1 MFLPP
6 KLANAMKNMISRE
19 TRDTIHR
26 LFLNDGRRHW
36 KGYAISFVF
45 MGIMAGSTS
54 GLAYLMGDVIN
65 RIFVEQSTAAI
76 WILSAAVLALSVIK
90 GFSSYGQAV
99 TLARV
104 GNRIVADNQKRVLDR
119 LLTQDV
125 RYFSANHTA
134 EIMIRFNAGAQGAR
148 NVLNLIIT
156 SLGRDLL
163 SVVGL
168 TAVMIVQ
175 DPFMALIGLIVMPIA
190 VGGVRSLI
198 RKVQKIF
205 AREFHSAVQIMTES
219 IEAFQG
225 IRTIKSF
232 TMEEELRG
240 RIYGRIDSLEK
251 ASNRM
256 IRAQSQSG
264 PLMEAL
270 GGVAI
275 GLVVMYAG
283 WGVLHAGRT
292 PGEFFSVITALLL
305 SYEPAKRL
313 ARLNIDM
320 TSHLLGARMLFEIL
334 DMKPVEQDPPGV
346 PQLQLKGGQIEFDDV
361 FFGYRQDEPVLR
373 GLTFVAE
380 AGKTTA
386 LVGPSGGGKSTVM
399 NLIERFYEVES
410 GTIAI
415 DGQKTNQ
422 VSLRSLREAI
432 GFVSQD
438 VFLFSGTIRENIAFG
453 RPGASEEDIVAAA
466 KAAHAHDFI
475 MSFAGGYNSR
485 VGEHGAQLSG
495 GQRQRIAI
503 ARAFLKDAPI
513 LLLDEATAALDSESE
528 AEVQRALRSLQMDRT
543 TLVIAH
549 RLQTVVNADRI
560 FVIDGGRVVESG
572 RHDELVA
579 RRGRY
584 YTFHQLQFAGQQ
596 ERLSA

>member
-1 MFLPP
+1 MLPA
-6 KLANAMKNMISRE
+6 KMANALRNLISAE
-19 TRDTIHR
+19 TRDTVKR
-26 LFLNDGRRHW
+26 LFMTDGRRHW
-36 KGYAISFVF
+36 KGYTLSFIF
-45 MGIMAGSTS
+45 MGIMAATTS

-65 RIFVEQSTAAI
+65 RIFVQQNSSAI
-76 WILSAAVLALSVIK
+76 WILSAAVLVLSLVK
-90 GFSSYGQAV
+90 GFSAYGQAV
-99 TLARV
+99 TLAKV
-104 GNRIVADNQKRVLDR
+104 GNRIVADNQKKVLDR
-119 LLTQDV
+119 LLAQDV
-125 RYFSANHTA
+125 AFFARSHTA
-134 EIMIRFNAGAQGAR
+134 EIMLRFNTGAQAAR

-163 SVVGL
+163 SVIGL
-168 TAVMIVQ
+168 TIVMIIQ
-175 DPFMALIGLIVMPIA
+175 DPFMACIGLVVMPVA

-205 AREFHSAVQIMTES
+205 SREFHSAIQIMTES

-232 TMEEELRG
+232 TMEDDQRT
-240 RIYGRIDSLEK
+240 RIYERIDRLEK

-283 WGVLHAGRT
+283 WGVLHGGRT

-313 ARLNIDM
+313 ARLNIDL
-320 TSHLLGARMLFEIL
+320 TTHLLGARMLFDLL
-334 DMKPVEQDPPGV
+334 DRPPIEVDEPDTPALKVE
-346 PQLQLKGGQIEFDDV
+346 GGKIEFDDV
-361 FFGYRQDEPVLR
+361 FFGYRAEEPVLR

-380 AGKTTA
+380 PGRTTA

-399 NLIERFYEVES
+399 NLIERFYEIDS

-415 DGQKTNQ
+415 DGQKITQ
-422 VSLRSLREAI
+422 VTRRSLRQAI

-438 VFLFSGTIRENIAFG
+438 VFLFSGSVRDNIAAG
-453 RPGASEEDIVAAA
+453 RPSATEDEIVAAA

-475 MSFAGGYNSR
+475 TGFKDGYDSR
-485 VGEHGAQLSG
+485 VGEHGAELSG

-528 AEVQRALRSLQMDRT
+528 AEVQKALYELQRNRT

-549 RLQTVVNADRI
+549 RLQTVINADRI
-560 FVIDGGRVVESG
+560 CVVEKGRVVESG
-572 RHDELVA
+572 RHEELIA
-579 RRGRY
+579 KRGRY
-584 YTFHQLQFAGQQ
+584 FTFHQLQFAGQQ

>member
-1 MFLPP
+1 MLPP
-6 KLANAMKNMISRE
+6 KLANSIKNMISPE
-19 TRDTIHR
+19 TRDTIYR
-26 LFLNDGRRHW
+26 LFLTDGRRHW

-45 MGIMAGSTS
+45 MGVMAGSTS

-65 RIFVEQSTAAI
+65 RIFVEQNSAAI
-76 WILSAAVLALSVIK
+76 WILSGTVLALSIIK

-99 TLARV
+99 TLAKV

-119 LLTQDV
+119 LLAQDV
-125 RYFSANHTA
+125 RYFGANHTA
-134 EIMIRFNAGAQGAR
+134 ELMLRFNAGAQGAR

-163 SVVGL
+163 SVIGL
-168 TAVMIVQ
+168 TMVMILQ
-175 DPFMALIGLIVMPIA
+175 DPFMALIGLLVMPIA

-205 AREFHSAVQIMTES
+205 SREFHSAVQIMTES
-219 IEAFQG
+219 LEAFQG

-232 TMEEELRG
+232 TMEDPLRV
-240 RIYGRIDSLEK
+240 RINGRIDALEK

-283 WGVLHAGRT
+283 YGVLHAGRT

-334 DMKPVEQDPPGV
+334 DMKAIEQDEPGTPV
-346 PQLQLKGGQIEFDDV
+346 LQLKGGQIEFNDV
-361 FFGYRQDEPVLR
+361 YFGYRENEPVLR
-373 GLTFVAE
+373 GLSFVAE
-380 AGKTTA
+380 AGKTSA

-399 NLIERFYEVES
+399 SLIERFYEVES
-410 GTIAI
+410 GSIAI
-415 DGQKTNQ
+415 DGQKTNE
-422 VSLRSLREAI
+422 VTRRSLREAI

-438 VFLFSGTIRENIAFG
+438 VFLFSGSVRENIAFG
-453 RPGASEEDIVAAA
+453 RPSATEEEIIAAA
-466 KAAHAHDFI
+466 KSAHAHDFI
-475 MSFAGGYNSR
+475 MTFAEGYDSR

-528 AEVQRALRSLQMDRT
+528 AEVQKALRSLQMDRT

-572 RHDELVA
+572 CHDELVA

-584 YTFHQLQFAGQQ
+584 FSFHQLQFAGQQ

>member
-1 MFLPP
+1 MSSP
-6 KLANAMKNMISRE
+6 KSANAFRNMISPE
-19 TRDTIHR
+19 TRDTVKR
-26 LFLNDGRRHW
+26 LFMTDGRRHW
-36 KGYAISFVF
+36 RGYALSFVF
-45 MGIMAGSTS
+45 MGIMAATTS

-65 RIFVEQSTAAI
+65 RIFVQQNSSAI
-76 WILSAAVLALSVIK
+76 WILSAAVVTMSVVK
-90 GFSSYGQAV
+90 GFAAYGQAV
-99 TLARV
+99 VLSRV

-119 LLTQDV
+119 LLSQDV
-125 RYFSANHTA
+125 AFFSGNHTA
-134 EIMIRFNAGAQGAR
+134 EIMLRFNAGAQGAR

-168 TAVMIVQ
+168 TVVMIIQ
-175 DPFMALIGLIVMPIA
+175 DPFTALIGLIVMPIA
-190 VGGVRSLI
+190 VGGVRALI

-205 AREFHSAVQIMTES
+205 AREFHSAVLIMTES
-219 IEAFQG
+219 IDAFQG

-232 TMEEELRG
+232 TMEDQLTQK
-240 RIYGRIDSLEK
+240 IYGRIDSLEK

-256 IRAQSQSG
+256 VRAQSQSG

-275 GLVVMYAG
+275 GLVIMYAG
-283 WGVLHAGRT
+283 WGVLHGGRT

-313 ARLNIDM
+313 ARLNIDL
-320 TSHLLGARMLFEIL
+320 TTHLLGARMLFDVL
-334 DMKPVEQDPPGV
+334 DKPAVEVDPAGTPELEV
-346 PQLQLKGGQIEFDDV
+346 KGGKIEFDDV
-361 FFGYRQDEPVLR
+361 FFGYRETEPVLR
-373 GLTFVAE
+373 GLSFVAE

-399 NLIERFYEVES
+399 ALIERFYEIGS

-415 DGQKTNQ
+415 DGQKIDQ
-422 VSLRSLREAI
+422 VTRRSLRSSI
-432 GFVSQD
+432 GYVSQD
-438 VFLFSGTIRENIAFG
+438 AFLFAGTIRENILAG
-453 RPGASEEDIVAAA
+453 RAGASEEEIIAAA

-475 MSFAGGYNSR
+475 MGFQGGYDSR

-528 AEVQRALRSLQMDRT
+528 AEIQKALQSLQMNRT

-549 RLQTVVNADRI
+549 RLQTVINADRI
-560 FVIDGGRVVESG
+560 CVVERGRVVESG

-579 RRGRY
+579 KRGRY
-584 YTFHQLQFAGQQ
+584 FSFHQLQFAGQQ

>member
-1 MFLPP
+1 MAFS
-6 KLANAMKNMISRE
+6 KLGDRFRNLISPE
-19 TRDTIHR
+19 TRDTVKR
-26 LFLNDGRRHW
+26 LMLTDGRRHW

-45 MGIMAGSTS
+45 MGIMAATTS
-54 GLAYLMGDVIN
+54 GLAFLMGDVIN
-65 RIFVEQSTAAI
+65 RIFVQQNSAAI
-76 WILSAAVLALSVIK
+76 WILSGSVLALSVVK
-90 GFSSYGQAV
+90 GFATYGQAV

-119 LLTQDV
+119 LLSQDV
-125 RYFSANHTA
+125 SYFSGSHTA
-134 EIMIRFNAGAQGAR
+134 EIMLRFNNGAQGAR

-156 SLGRDLL
+156 SLGRDFL

-168 TAVMIVQ
+168 TAVMIFQ
-175 DPFMALIGLIVMPIA
+175 DPFMAGICLIVMPIA
-190 VGGVRSLI
+190 VGGVRGLI

-205 AREFHSAVQIMTES
+205 SREFYASVQIMTES

-225 IRTIKSF
+225 IRTVKSF
-232 TMEEELRG
+232 AMEEDMRVK
-240 RIYGRIDSLEK
+240 IYGRIDKLEK

-256 IRAQSQSG
+256 IRASSQSG

-270 GGVAI
+270 GGVAV

-283 WGVLHAGRT
+283 WGVLHGGRT

-313 ARLNIDM
+313 ARLNIDI
-320 TSHLLGARMLFEIL
+320 TPQLLAARMLFEIL
-334 DMKPVEQDPPGV
+334 DRKAVEIDPPDT
-346 PQLQLKGGQIEFDDV
+346 PDLELRGGRIEFDDV
-361 FFGYRQDEPVLR
+361 FFGYREDEPVLR
-373 GLTFVAE
+373 GLSFVAE
-380 AGKTTA
+380 AGRTTA

-399 NLIERFYEVES
+399 SLIERFYEVDS
-410 GTIAI
+410 GVIAI
-415 DGQKTNQ
+415 DGQKIDRVTYQ
-422 VSLRSLREAI
+422 SLRRAI

-438 VFLFSGTIRENIAFG
+438 VFLFSGSIRENIAAG
-453 RPGASEEDIVAAA
+453 RPGASDEEIFAAA
-466 KAAHAHDFI
+466 RAAHAHDFI
-475 MSFAGGYNSR
+475 MGFAEGYDSQ

-528 AEVQRALRSLQMDRT
+528 AEVQRALRSLQMNRT
-543 TLVIAH
+543 TIVIAH
-549 RLQTVVNADRI
+549 RLQTVVNADAI
-560 FVIDGGRVVESG
+560 HVIDRGRVVESG
-572 RHDELVA
+572 RHEELIA

-584 YTFHQLQFAGQQ
+584 FSFHQLQFAGQE

>member
-1 MFLPP
+1 MVPT
-6 KLANAMKNMISRE
+6 KLANAFRNMISPE
-19 TRDTIHR
+19 TRDTIYR
-26 LFLNDGRRHW
+26 LFMMDGRRHW

-45 MGIMAGSTS
+45 MGIMAASTS

-65 RIFVEQSTAAI
+65 RIFVEQSSSAI
-76 WILSAAVLALSVIK
+76 WILSAAVLSLSIIK

-99 TLARV
+99 TLAKV

-125 RYFSANHTA
+125 RFFSGNHTA
-134 EIMIRFNAGAQGAR
+134 ELMLRFNAGAQGAR

-163 SVVGL
+163 SVIGL
-168 TAVMIVQ
+168 TLVMIIQ

-205 AREFHSAVQIMTES
+205 QREFHGAVQIMAES

-225 IRTIKSF
+225 IRTVKSF
-232 TMEEELRG
+232 TLEKILRA
-240 RIYGRIDSLEK
+240 RVDERIDSLEK

-283 WGVLHAGRT
+283 WGVLHGGRT

-320 TSHLLGARMLFEIL
+320 TAHLLGARMLFEIL
-334 DMKPVEQDPPGV
+334 DLKPVERDEPGT
-346 PQLQLKGGQIEFDDV
+346 PDLQLKGGRIEFDEV
-361 FFGYRQDEPVLR
+361 VFGYRENEPVLR
-373 GLTFVAE
+373 GLSLVAE
-380 AGKTTA
+380 AGQTTA

-399 NLIERFYEVES
+399 NLIERFYLVDS
-410 GTIAI
+410 GTITV
-415 DGQKTNQ
+415 DGQPINS

-438 VFLFSGTIRENIAFG
+438 VFLFSGTIRENIAAG
-453 RPGASEEDIVAAA
+453 RPNATEEEIIAAA
-466 KAAHAHDFI
+466 KAAHAHGFI
-475 MSFAGGYNSR
+475 EGFADGYDSK

-528 AEVQRALRSLQMDRT
+528 AEVQRALRSLQANRT

-560 FVIDGGRVVESG
+560 YVLDGGRVVESG

-584 YTFHQLQFAGQQ
+584 FSFHQLQFAGQEQ
-596 ERLSA
+596 RLSA

>member
-1 MFLPP
+1 MLPP
-6 KLANAMKNMISRE
+6 KMANALRNMISPE
-19 TRDTIHR
+19 TRDTVRR
-26 LFLNDGRRHW
+26 LFVQDGRRHW
-36 KGYAISFVF
+36 KGYALSFLF
-45 MGIMAGSTS
+45 MGIMAGTTS

-65 RIFVEQSTAAI
+65 RIFVEQNSAAI
-76 WILSAAVLALSVIK
+76 WILSGSVVALSIVK
-90 GFSSYGQAV
+90 GFSAYGQAV
-99 TLARV
+99 TLAKV

-119 LLTQDV
+119 LLMQDV
-125 RYFSANHTA
+125 TFFSGSHTA
-134 EIMIRFNAGAQGAR
+134 EIMMRFNTGAQAAR

-163 SVVGL
+163 SVIGL
-168 TAVMIVQ
+168 TAVMIIQ
-175 DPFMALIGLIVMPIA
+175 DPFMAMIGFVVMPIA

-205 AREFHSAVQIMTES
+205 SREFHSAIQIMTES
-219 IEAFQG
+219 IDSFQG

-232 TMEEELRG
+232 TLEEVQRAKIFE
-240 RIYGRIDSLEK
+240 RIDRMEK

-256 IRAQSQSG
+256 MRAQSQSG

-283 WGVLHAGRT
+283 WGVLHGGRT

-305 SYEPAKRL
+305 CYEPAKRL
-313 ARLNIDM
+313 ARLNIDL
-320 TSHLLGARMLFEIL
+320 TTHLLGARMLFDIL
-334 DMKPVEQDPPGV
+334 DRPATEEDAPGTPELVIRGGGVVFDEVE
-346 PQLQLKGGQIEFDDV
+346 FS
-361 FFGYRQDEPVLR
+361 YREGEPVLR
-373 GLTFVAE
+373 GLSFVAAPGE
-380 AGKTTA
+380 TTA

-399 NLIERFYEVES
+399 NLLERFYEVEAGS
-410 GTIAI
+410 ITI
-415 DGQKTNQ
+415 DGQNIDSVTRH
-422 VSLRSLREAI
+422 SLRRSI

-438 VFLFSGTIRENIAFG
+438 VFLFTGTVRENIAAG
-453 RPGASEEDIVAAA
+453 RPGASDEDIIAAA
-466 KAAHAHDFI
+466 KSAHAHDFI
-475 MSFAGGYNSR
+475 MGFEGGYDSR
-485 VGEHGAQLSG
+485 VGERGTQLSG

-528 AEVQRALRSLQMDRT
+528 AEVQKALKELERNRT

-549 RLQTVVNADRI
+549 RLQTVINADKI
-560 FVIDGGRVVESG
+560 CVIEKGRVVESG

-579 RRGRY
+579 KRGRY
-584 YTFHQLQFAGQQ
+584 FTFHQLQFAGQQ

>member
-1 MFLPP
+1 MVPA
-6 KLANAMKNMISRE
+6 KLANTFRNMVSPE
-19 TRDTIHR
+19 TRDTVKR
-26 LFLNDGRRHW
+26 LFMTDGRRHW

-45 MGIMAGSTS
+45 MGLMAGSTS
-54 GLAYLMGDVIN
+54 GLAYLMGTVIN
-65 RIFVEQSTAAI
+65 RIFVEQNSAAI
-76 WILSAAVLALSVIK
+76 WILSASVLALSIIK
-90 GFSSYGQAV
+90 GFASYGQSV

-119 LLTQDV
+119 LFSQDV
-125 RYFSANHTA
+125 RFFSGSHTA
-134 EIMIRFNAGAQGAR
+134 EIMLRFTTGAQGAR

-163 SVVGL
+163 SVIGL
-168 TAVMIVQ
+168 TAVMIIQ

-190 VGGVRSLI
+190 VGGVRGLI

-205 AREFHSAVQIMTES
+205 SREFHAASQIMTES

-225 IRTIKSF
+225 IRTVKSF
-232 TMEEELRG
+232 TMEDDLRTK
-240 RIYGRIDSLEK
+240 IYDRVDRMEK

-313 ARLNIDM
+313 ARLNIDL
-320 TSHLLGARMLFEIL
+320 TTHLIGARMLFDIL
-334 DMKPVEQDPPGV
+334 DRPAVETDQPGT
-346 PQLQLKGGQIEFDDV
+346 PALNIEKGEIAFDDV
-361 FFGYRQDEPVLR
+361 HFGYREDEPVLR
-373 GLTFVAE
+373 GLSFIAE

-386 LVGPSGGGKSTVM
+386 LVGPSGGGKSTIM
-399 NLIERFYEVES
+399 SLIERFYEVDS
-410 GTIAI
+410 GTIQI
-415 DGQKTNQ
+415 DGQDIRGVTY
-422 VSLRSLREAI
+422 RSLREAV

-438 VFLFSGTIRENIAFG
+438 VFLFSGTIRENIATG
-453 RPGASEEDIVAAA
+453 RPGASDEDIMEAAR
-466 KAAHAHDFI
+466 AANAHNFI
-475 MSFAGGYNSR
+475 MGFNDGYDSR

-503 ARAFLKDAPI
+503 ARAFLKNAPI

-528 AEVQRALRSLQMDRT
+528 AEVQKALRLLEQNRT
-543 TLVIAH
+543 TIVIAH

-560 FVIDGGRVVESG
+560 CVIDSGRVVESG
-572 RHDELVA
+572 RHEELVA
-579 RRGRY
+579 KRGRY
-584 YTFHQLQFAGQQ
+584 FNFHQLQFSGQE

>member
-1 MFLPP
+1 MLPP
-6 KLANAMKNMISRE
+6 KLANAFRNMISPE
-19 TRDTIHR
+19 TRDTVRR
-26 LFLNDGRRHW
+26 LFVQDGRRHW
-36 KGYAISFVF
+36 KGYALSFLF
-45 MGIMAGSTS
+45 MGIMAGTTS

-65 RIFVEQSTAAI
+65 RIFVEQNSTAI
-76 WILSAAVLALSVIK
+76 WILSGAVVALSVVK
-90 GFSSYGQAV
+90 GFSAYGQAV
-99 TLARV
+99 MLAKV

-119 LLTQDV
+119 LLMQDV
-125 RYFSANHTA
+125 TYFSGSHTA
-134 EIMIRFNAGAQGAR
+134 EIMLRFNTGAQAAR

-168 TAVMIVQ
+168 TAVMIIQ
-175 DPFMALIGLIVMPIA
+175 DPFMAMIGFVVMPIA

-205 AREFHSAVQIMTES
+205 SREFHSAIQIMTES
-219 IEAFQG
+219 IDAFQG

-232 TMEEELRG
+232 TLEDSQREKIFE
-240 RIYGRIDSLEK
+240 RIDRMEK

-256 IRAQSQSG
+256 MRAQSQSG

-283 WGVLHAGRT
+283 WGVLHGGRT

-305 SYEPAKRL
+305 CYEPAKRL
-313 ARLNIDM
+313 ARLNIDL
-320 TSHLLGARMLFEIL
+320 TTHLLGARMLFAIL
-334 DMKPVEQDPPGV
+334 DRPATEADAPGTPELV
-346 PQLQLKGGQIEFDDV
+346 VSGGGVTFDDV
-361 FFGYRQDEPVLR
+361 VFSYRENEPVLR
-373 GLTFVAE
+373 GLSFTAE
-380 AGKTTA
+380 PGQTTA

-399 NLIERFYEVES
+399 NLLERFYDTES
-410 GTIAI
+410 GVITI
-415 DGQKTNQ
+415 DGQRIDT
-422 VSLRSLREAI
+422 VTRRSLRQAI

-438 VFLFSGTIRENIAFG
+438 VFLFTGTVRENIAAG
-453 RPGASEEDIVAAA
+453 RPGATEEEIIAAA
-466 KAAHAHDFI
+466 RSAHAHDFI
-475 MSFAGGYNSR
+475 MGFEGGYDSR
-485 VGEHGAQLSG
+485 VGERGTQLSG

-528 AEVQRALRSLQMDRT
+528 AEVQKALNELQRNRT

-549 RLQTVVNADRI
+549 RLQTVINADKI
-560 FVIDGGRVVESG
+560 CVIEKGRVVESG
-572 RHDELVA
+572 RHEELVSK
-579 RRGRY
+579 RGRY
-584 YTFHQLQFAGQQ
+584 FTFHQLQFAGQQ

>member
-1 MFLPP
+1 
-6 KLANAMKNMISRE
+6 MKNMISRE

>member
-1 MFLPP
+1 MAVN
-6 KLANAMKNMISRE
+6 KLGDRFRNLISPE
-19 TRDTIHR
+19 TRDTIKR
-26 LFLNDGRRHW
+26 LMLTDGRRHW

-45 MGIMAGSTS
+45 MGIMAATTS
-54 GLAYLMGDVIN
+54 GLAFLMGDVIN
-65 RIFVEQSTAAI
+65 RIFVQQNSAAI
-76 WILSAAVLALSVIK
+76 WILSGAVLALSVIK
-90 GFSSYGQAV
+90 GFATYGQAV
-99 TLARV
+99 TLSRV

-119 LLTQDV
+119 LLAQDV
-125 RYFSANHTA
+125 SYFAGGHTA
-134 EIMIRFNAGAQGAR
+134 EIMLRFNNGAQGAR

-163 SVVGL
+163 SVIGL
-168 TAVMIVQ
+168 TAVMVTQ
-175 DPFMALIGLIVMPIA
+175 DPFMALICLIVMPIA

-205 AREFHSAVQIMTES
+205 QREFHSAVQIMTES

-225 IRTIKSF
+225 IRTVKSF
-232 TMEEELRG
+232 TMEQEMRTK
-240 RIYGRIDSLEK
+240 IYGRIDKMEK

-283 WGVLHAGRT
+283 WGVLHGGRT

-313 ARLNIDM
+313 ARLNIDL
-320 TSHLLGARMLFEIL
+320 TPQLLGARMLFEIL
-334 DMKPVEQDPPGV
+334 DRAAVEQDPPGTPELV
-346 PQLQLKGGQIEFDDV
+346 LEGGRIEFNDV

-373 GLTFVAE
+373 GLSFVAE

-399 NLIERFYEVES
+399 SLIERFYEVNS
-410 GTIAI
+410 GVIAI
-415 DGQKTNQ
+415 DGQKINQ
-422 VSLRSLREAI
+422 VTYHSLRSAI
-432 GFVSQD
+432 SFVNQD
-438 VFLFSGTIRENIAFG
+438 VFLFSGSIRENIAAG
-453 RPGASEEDIVAAA
+453 RPGASDEDIQNAAR
-466 KAAHAHDFI
+466 AAHAHDFI
-475 MSFAGGYNSR
+475 MGFADGYDSQ

-503 ARAFLKDAPI
+503 ARAFLKDSPI

-528 AEVQRALRSLQMDRT
+528 AEVQRALRSLQMNRT
-543 TLVIAH
+543 TIVIAH
-549 RLQTVVNADRI
+549 RLQTVVNADSI
-560 FVIDGGRVVESG
+560 CVIDRGRVVESG
-572 RHDELVA
+572 RHEELIA

-584 YTFHQLQFAGQQ
+584 FSFHQLQFAGQE

>member
-1 MFLPP
+1 MVPA
-6 KLANAMKNMISRE
+6 KMANAFRNMISPE
-19 TRDTIHR
+19 TRDTIRR
-26 LFLNDGRRHW
+26 LFMTDGRRHW
-36 KGYAISFVF
+36 KGYALAFVF
-45 MGIMAGSTS
+45 MGMMAGTTS

-65 RIFVEQSTAAI
+65 RIFVQQNSSAI
-76 WILSAAVLALSVIK
+76 WILSAIVLALSVIK

-99 TLARV
+99 TLSRV
-104 GNRIVADNQKRVLDR
+104 GNRMVADNQKRVLDR
-119 LLTQDV
+119 LLSQDI
-125 RYFSANHTA
+125 RYFSAVHTA
-134 EIMIRFNAGAQGAR
+134 EIMLRFNAGAQGAR

-163 SVVGL
+163 SVIGL
-168 TAVMIVQ
+168 TAVMIIQ
-175 DPFMALIGLIVMPIA
+175 DPPMALIGLIVMPIA

-205 AREFHSAVQIMTES
+205 TREFHGAIQIMTES

-225 IRTIKSF
+225 IRTVKSF
-232 TMEEELRG
+232 TMEAELREK
-240 RIYGRIDSLEK
+240 IYGRIDSLEK

-256 IRAQSQSG
+256 VRAQSQSG

-275 GLVVMYAG
+275 GLVIMYAG
-283 WGVLHAGRT
+283 YGVLHGGRT

-313 ARLNIDM
+313 ARLNIDL
-320 TSHLLGARMLFEIL
+320 TSQLLSARMLFNVL
-334 DMKPVEQDPPGV
+334 DLKPTEEEQPGT
-346 PQLQLKGGQIEFDDV
+346 PTLDLKGGKIEFDDV
-361 FFGYRQDEPVLR
+361 FFGYRSDEPVLR
-373 GLTFVAE
+373 GLSFIAE
-380 AGKTTA
+380 PGKTTA

-399 NLIERFYEVES
+399 SLIERFYDADS
-410 GTIAI
+410 GVISI
-415 DGQKTNQ
+415 DGQPINGVTRH
-422 VSLRSLREAI
+422 SLRSAV

-438 VFLFSGTIRENIAFG
+438 VFLFSGTIRENIASG
-453 RPGASEEDIVAAA
+453 RLGATEEQIIEAAR
-466 KAAHAHDFI
+466 AAHAHDFI
-475 MSFAGGYNSR
+475 MGFTDGYDSK

-528 AEVQRALRSLQMDRT
+528 AEVQKALRSLQMHRT

-560 FVIDGGRVVESG
+560 CVIDSGRVVESG
-572 RHDELVA
+572 RHDELIA

-584 YTFHQLQFAGQQ
+584 FGFHQLQFAGQQ

>member
-1 MFLPP
+1 MLPP
-6 KLANAMKNMISRE
+6 KTANALRNMVSAE
-19 TRDTIHR
+19 TRDTVSR
-26 LFLNDGRRHW
+26 LFMTDGRRHW
-36 KGYAISFVF
+36 KGYTLSFLF
-45 MGIMAGSTS
+45 MGIMAGTTS
-54 GLAYLMGDVIN
+54 GLAYLMGTVIN
-65 RIFVEQSTAAI
+65 RIFVEQNSSAI
-76 WILSAAVLALSVIK
+76 WILSGAVVLLSLVK
-90 GFSSYGQAV
+90 GFSAYGQAV

-104 GNRIVADNQKRVLDR
+104 GNRIVADNQKKVLDR
-119 LLTQDV
+119 LLSQDV
-125 RYFSANHTA
+125 AFFTRSHTA
-134 EIMIRFNAGAQGAR
+134 EIMMRFNTGAQAAR

-163 SVVGL
+163 SVIGL
-168 TAVMIVQ
+168 TAVMIIQ
-175 DPFMALIGLIVMPIA
+175 DPFMAGIGLVVMPIA
-190 VGGVRSLI
+190 VVGVRSLI

-205 AREFHSAVQIMTES
+205 SREFHTAIQIMTES

-232 TMEEELRG
+232 TMEDDQRT
-240 RIYGRIDSLEK
+240 RIYERIDRLEK

-283 WGVLHAGRT
+283 WGVLHGGRT

-313 ARLNIDM
+313 ARLNIDL
-320 TSHLLGARMLFEIL
+320 TTHLLGARMLFDLL
-334 DMKPVEQDPPGV
+334 DRPPVEVDAPGTPALRV
-346 PQLQLKGGQIEFDDV
+346 EGGKIEFDDV
-361 FFGYRQDEPVLR
+361 FFGYRADEPVLR
-373 GLTFVAE
+373 GLSFIAE
-380 AGKTTA
+380 PGRTTA

-399 NLIERFYEVES
+399 SLLERFYEIES

-415 DGQKTNQ
+415 DGQKITE
-422 VSLRSLREAI
+422 VTRRSLRQAI

-438 VFLFSGTIRENIAFG
+438 VFLFSGSVRDNIAAG
-453 RPGASEEDIVAAA
+453 RPSATEEEIVAAA

-475 MSFAGGYNSR
+475 TGFKDGYNSR
-485 VGEHGAQLSG
+485 VGEHGAELSG

-528 AEVQRALRSLQMDRT
+528 AEVQKALYELQRNRT

-549 RLQTVVNADRI
+549 RLQTVINADRI
-560 FVIDGGRVVESG
+560 CVVEKGRVVESG
-572 RHDELVA
+572 RHDELITK
-579 RRGRY
+579 RGRY
-584 YTFHQLQFAGQQ
+584 FTFHQLQFAGQQ

>member
-1 MFLPP
+1 M
-6 KLANAMKNMISRE
+6 ANAFRKMISPE
-19 TRDTIHR
+19 TRDTIKR
-26 LFLNDGRRHW
+26 LFMSDGRRHW
-36 KGYAISFVF
+36 KGYALSFVF
-45 MGIMAGSTS
+45 MGIMAGTTS

-65 RIFVEQSTAAI
+65 RIFVEQNSSAI
-76 WILSAAVLALSVIK
+76 WILSTIVLALSITK
-90 GFSSYGQAV
+90 GFASYGQAV
-99 TLARV
+99 TLSRV

-119 LLTQDV
+119 LLAQDV
-125 RYFSANHTA
+125 RYFGANHTA
-134 EIMIRFNAGAQGAR
+134 EIMLRFNTGAQAAR

-163 SVVGL
+163 SVIGL
-168 TAVMIVQ
+168 TAVMIIQ
-175 DPFMALIGLIVMPIA
+175 DPAMAVIGLIVMPIA

-198 RKVQKIF
+198 RKVQRIF
-205 AREFHSAVQIMTES
+205 QREFHSAVQIMTES

-225 IRTIKSF
+225 IRTVKSF
-232 TMEEELRG
+232 TMEDELRQK
-240 RIYGRIDSLEK
+240 IYGRIDGLEK

-283 WGVLHAGRT
+283 YGVLHGGRT

-313 ARLNIDM
+313 ARLNIDL
-320 TSHLLGARMLFEIL
+320 TSHLLGARMLFGIL
-334 DMKPVEQDPPGV
+334 DMKPIEDDPAGTPV
-346 PQLQLKGGQIEFDDV
+346 LKLEGGKIEFDDV
-361 FFGYRQDEPVLR
+361 FFGYRSDEPVLR
-373 GLTFVAE
+373 GLSFIAE
-380 AGKTTA
+380 PGKTTA

-399 NLIERFYEVES
+399 SLIERFYDADS
-410 GTIAI
+410 GTISI
-415 DGQKTNQ
+415 DGQPINGVTRH
-422 VSLRSLREAI
+422 SLRSAV

-438 VFLFSGTIRENIAFG
+438 VFLFSGTIRENIASG
-453 RPGASEEDIVAAA
+453 RLGATDEQIIEAAR
-466 KAAHAHDFI
+466 AAHAHDFI
-475 MSFAGGYNSR
+475 SSFADGYNSL

-528 AEVQRALRSLQMDRT
+528 AEVQKALRSLQMHRT

-560 FVIDGGRVVESG
+560 CVIDSGRVVESG
-572 RHDELVA
+572 RHDELMA

-584 YTFHQLQFAGQQ
+584 FGFHQLQFAGQE

>member
-1 MFLPP
+1 MVPP
-6 KLANAMKNMISRE
+6 KLANAFRNLISPE
-19 TRDTIHR
+19 TRDTIGR
-26 LFLNDGRRHW
+26 LLLTDGRRHW
-36 KGYAISFVF
+36 KGYAISFFF
-45 MGIMAGSTS
+45 MGIMAATTS

-65 RIFVEQSTAAI
+65 RIFVEQNSAAI
-76 WILSAAVLALSVIK
+76 WILSAAVLALSVVK
-90 GFSSYGQAV
+90 GFATYGQAI

-104 GNRIVADNQKRVLDR
+104 GNRIIADNQKRVLER
-119 LLTQDV
+119 LLSQDV
-125 RYFSANHTA
+125 RFFNGQHTA
-134 EIMIRFNAGAQGAR
+134 EIMLRFNAGAQGAR
-148 NVLNLIIT
+148 NVLNLLIT

-163 SVVGL
+163 SVIGL
-168 TAVMIVQ
+168 TAVMIIQ
-175 DPFMALIGLIVMPIA
+175 DPFMAVIGLIVMPIA

-205 AREFHSAVQIMTES
+205 SREFYSAVQIMTES
-219 IEAFQG
+219 IEVFQG
-225 IRTIKSF
+225 IRTVKSF
-232 TMEEELRG
+232 TLEGDLRT
-240 RIYGRIDSLEK
+240 RIAGRIDALET

-256 IRAQSQSG
+256 IRAQSQAG

-283 WGVLHAGRT
+283 WGVLHGGRT

-320 TSHLLGARMLFEIL
+320 TAHLLGARMLFQIL
-334 DMKPVEQDPPGV
+334 DLKPIENDPPGT
-346 PQLQLKGGQIEFDDV
+346 PDLKLEGGEIAFNDV
-361 FFGYRQDEPVLR
+361 FFGYRENEPVLR
-373 GLTFVAE
+373 GLSFVAE

-399 NLIERFYEVES
+399 ALIERFYDAES
-410 GTIAI
+410 GTISI
-415 DGQKTNQ
+415 DGQNVEHLTRQ
-422 VSLRSLREAI
+422 SVREAV
-432 GFVSQD
+432 GMVSQD
-438 VFLFSGTIRENIAFG
+438 VFLFSGTIRDNIAAG
-453 RPGASEEDIVAAA
+453 RPGASDEEIQQAARS
-466 KAAHAHDFI
+466 AHAHDFI
-475 MSFAGGYNSR
+475 MTFAGGYDSH

-503 ARAFLKDAPI
+503 ARAFLKNAPI

-528 AEVQRALRSLQMDRT
+528 AEVQKALRSLQMHRT

-560 FVIDGGRVVESG
+560 CVIESGRLVESG
-572 RHDELVA
+572 RHDELIA

-584 YTFHQLQFAGQQ
+584 YSFHQLQFAGQE

>member
-1 MFLPP
+1 MAFN
-6 KLANAMKNMISRE
+6 KLGDRFRNLVSPE
-19 TRDTIHR
+19 TRDTIKR
-26 LFLNDGRRHW
+26 LMLTDGRRHW

-45 MGIMAGSTS
+45 MGIMAATTS
-54 GLAYLMGDVIN
+54 GLAFLMGDVIN
-65 RIFVEQSTAAI
+65 RIFVQQNSAAI
-76 WILSAAVLALSVIK
+76 WILSGAVLALSVVK
-90 GFSSYGQAV
+90 GFATYGQAV
-99 TLARV
+99 TLSRV

-119 LLTQDV
+119 LLAQDV
-125 RYFSANHTA
+125 SYFAGGHTA
-134 EIMIRFNAGAQGAR
+134 EIMLRFNNGAQGAR

-163 SVVGL
+163 SVIGL
-168 TAVMIVQ
+168 TAVMVTQ
-175 DPFMALIGLIVMPIA
+175 DPFMALICLLVMPIA
-190 VGGVRSLI
+190 VGGVRNLI

-205 AREFHSAVQIMTES
+205 QREFHSAVQIMTES

-225 IRTIKSF
+225 IRTVKSF
-232 TMEEELRG
+232 TMEQEMRTK
-240 RIYGRIDSLEK
+240 IYGRIDKMEK

-283 WGVLHAGRT
+283 WGVLHGGRT

-313 ARLNIDM
+313 ARLNIDL
-320 TSHLLGARMLFEIL
+320 TPQLLGARMLFEIL
-334 DMKPVEQDPPGV
+334 DRAAVEQDPPGTPELV
-346 PQLQLKGGQIEFDDV
+346 LEGGRIEFNDV

-373 GLTFVAE
+373 GLSFVAE

-399 NLIERFYEVES
+399 SLIERFYEVGS
-410 GTIAI
+410 GVIAI
-415 DGQKTNQ
+415 DGQKINQ
-422 VSLRSLREAI
+422 VTYHSLRSAI
-432 GFVSQD
+432 SFVNQD
-438 VFLFSGTIRENIAFG
+438 VFLFSGSIRENIAAG
-453 RPGASEEDIVAAA
+453 RPGASDEEIQDAAR
-466 KAAHAHDFI
+466 AAHAHDFI
-475 MSFAGGYNSR
+475 MGFADGYDSQ

-503 ARAFLKDAPI
+503 ARAFLKDSPI

-528 AEVQRALRSLQMDRT
+528 AEVQRALRSLQMNRT
-543 TLVIAH
+543 TIVIAH
-549 RLQTVVNADRI
+549 RLQTVVNADSI
-560 FVIDGGRVVESG
+560 CVIDRGRVVESG
-572 RHDELVA
+572 RHEELIA

-584 YTFHQLQFAGQQ
+584 FSFHQLQFAGQE

>member
-1 MFLPP
+1 M
-6 KLANAMKNMISRE
+6 ANAFRNMVSPD
-19 TRDTIHR
+19 TRDTIKR
-26 LFLNDGRRHW
+26 LFMSDGRRHW
-36 KGYAISFVF
+36 KGYALSFVF
-45 MGIMAGSTS
+45 MGIMAGTTS

-65 RIFVEQSTAAI
+65 RIFVQQNSSAI
-76 WILSAAVLALSVIK
+76 WILSAVVVTLSVVK
-90 GFSSYGQAV
+90 GFASYGQAV
-99 TLARV
+99 VLSKV
-104 GNRIVADNQKRVLDR
+104 GNRIVADNQKLVLNR
-119 LLTQDV
+119 LLAQDV
-125 RYFSANHTA
+125 RYFGANHTA
-134 EIMIRFNAGAQGAR
+134 EIMLRFNTGAQAAR

-163 SVVGL
+163 SVIGL
-168 TAVMIVQ
+168 TAVMVIQ
-175 DPFMALIGLIVMPIA
+175 DPPMALIGLIVMPIA

-205 AREFHSAVQIMTES
+205 SREFYSAVQIMTES

-225 IRTIKSF
+225 IRTVKSF
-232 TMEEELRG
+232 TMEDELRG
-240 RIYGRIDSLEK
+240 KIYGRIDSLEK

-256 IRAQSQSG
+256 VRAQSQSG

-275 GLVVMYAG
+275 GLVIMYAG
-283 WGVLHAGRT
+283 YGVLHGGRT

-313 ARLNIDM
+313 ARLNIDL
-320 TSHLLGARMLFEIL
+320 TSQLLSARMLFNVL
-334 DMKPVEQDPPGV
+334 DMKPIEEDEPGT
-346 PQLQLKGGQIEFDDV
+346 PSLDLKGGQIEFDDV
-361 FFGYRQDEPVLR
+361 FFGYRSDEPVLR
-373 GLTFVAE
+373 GLSFIAE
-380 AGKTTA
+380 PGKTTA

-399 NLIERFYEVES
+399 ALIERFYDVDTGVIS
-410 GTIAI
+410 I
-415 DGQKTNQ
+415 DGQPIEGVTRH
-422 VSLRSLREAI
+422 SLRSAI
-432 GFVSQD
+432 GLVSQD
-438 VFLFSGTIRENIAFG
+438 VFLFSGTIRENIASG
-453 RPGASEEDIVAAA
+453 RVGATDEQIIEAAR
-466 KAAHAHDFI
+466 AAHAHDFI
-475 MSFAGGYNSR
+475 MGFTDGYESK

-528 AEVQRALRSLQMDRT
+528 AEVQKALRSLQMHRT

-560 FVIDGGRVVESG
+560 CVIDSGRVVESG
-572 RHDELVA
+572 RHDELIA

-584 YTFHQLQFAGQQ
+584 FGFHQLQFAGQE

>member
-1 MFLPP
+1 MAAS
-6 KLANAMKNMISRE
+6 KLGDRFRNLISPE
-19 TRDTIHR
+19 TRDTIKR
-26 LFLNDGRRHW
+26 LMLTDGRRHW

-45 MGIMAGSTS
+45 MGIMAATTS
-54 GLAYLMGDVIN
+54 GLAFLMGDVIN
-65 RIFVEQSTAAI
+65 RIFVQQNSAAI
-76 WILSAAVLALSVIK
+76 WILSGAVLALSVIK
-90 GFSSYGQAV
+90 GFATYGQAV
-99 TLARV
+99 TLSRV

-119 LLTQDV
+119 LLAQDV
-125 RYFSANHTA
+125 SYFAGGHTA
-134 EIMIRFNAGAQGAR
+134 EIMLRFTNGAQGAR
-148 NVLNLIIT
+148 NVLNLLIT

-163 SVVGL
+163 SVIGL
-168 TAVMIVQ
+168 TAVMVTQ
-175 DPFMALIGLIVMPIA
+175 DPFMALICLLVMPIA

-205 AREFHSAVQIMTES
+205 QREFHSAVQIMTES

-225 IRTIKSF
+225 IRTVKSF
-232 TMEEELRG
+232 TMEQEMRTK
-240 RIYGRIDSLEK
+240 IYGRIDKMEK

-283 WGVLHAGRT
+283 WGVLHGGRT

-313 ARLNIDM
+313 ARLNIDL
-320 TSHLLGARMLFEIL
+320 TPQLLGARMLFEIL
-334 DMKPVEQDPPGV
+334 DRAAVEQDPPGT
-346 PQLQLKGGQIEFDDV
+346 PELALQGGRIEFNDV
-361 FFGYRQDEPVLR
+361 FFGYRKDEPVLR
-373 GLTFVAE
+373 GLSFVAE

-399 NLIERFYEVES
+399 SLIERFYEVES

-415 DGQKTNQ
+415 DGQKIDQ
-422 VSLRSLREAI
+422 VTYHSLRSAI
-432 GFVSQD
+432 SFVNQD
-438 VFLFSGTIRENIAFG
+438 VFLFSGSIRENIAAG
-453 RPGASEEDIVAAA
+453 RPGASDEEIETAAR
-466 KAAHAHDFI
+466 AAHAHDFI
-475 MSFAGGYNSR
+475 MGFADGYDSQ

-503 ARAFLKDAPI
+503 ARAFLKDSPI

-528 AEVQRALRSLQMDRT
+528 AEVQRALRSLQMNRT
-543 TLVIAH
+543 TIVIAH
-549 RLQTVVNADRI
+549 RLQTVVNADSI
-560 FVIDGGRVVESG
+560 CVIDRGRVVESG
-572 RHDELVA
+572 RHEELIA

-584 YTFHQLQFAGQQ
+584 FSFHQLQFAGQE

>member
-1 MFLPP
+1 MLPP
-6 KLANAMKNMISRE
+6 KLANAFRNMISPE
-19 TRDTIHR
+19 TRDTVGR
-26 LFLNDGRRHW
+26 LFLTDGRRHW

-45 MGIMAGSTS
+45 MGIMAATTS

-65 RIFVEQSTAAI
+65 RIFVEQSSSAI
-76 WILSAAVLALSVIK
+76 WILSAAVLALSITK
-90 GFSSYGQAV
+90 GFAAYGQAV
-99 TLARV
+99 ALARV

-119 LLTQDV
+119 LFAQDV
-125 RYFSANHTA
+125 AYFSGSHTA
-134 EIMIRFNAGAQGAR
+134 EIMLRFNTGAQAAR

-163 SVVGL
+163 SVIGL
-168 TAVMIVQ
+168 TAVMIIQ
-175 DPFMALIGLIVMPIA
+175 DPFMACIGLVVMPIA
-190 VGGVRSLI
+190 VGGVRALI

-205 AREFHSAVQIMTES
+205 SREFHAAIKIMTES

-232 TMEEELRG
+232 TMEDDQRAK
-240 RIYGRIDSLEK
+240 IYERIDRMEK

-256 IRAQSQSG
+256 MRAQSQSG

-283 WGVLHAGRT
+283 WGVLHGGRT

-313 ARLNIDM
+313 ARLNIDL
-320 TSHLLGARMLFEIL
+320 TTHLLGARMLFEIL
-334 DMKPVEQDPPGV
+334 DRPAVEADAPGTPDLV
-346 PQLQLKGGQIEFDDV
+346 VESGKIEFDDV
-361 FFGYRQDEPVLR
+361 FFGYRENEPVLR
-373 GLTFVAE
+373 GLSFVAE
-380 AGKTTA
+380 AGQTTA

-399 NLIERFYEVES
+399 NLLERFYEIKS

-415 DGQKTNQ
+415 DGQKINQ
-422 VSLRSLREAI
+422 VTRKSLRRSI

-438 VFLFSGTIRENIAFG
+438 VFLFSGSIRENIAAG
-453 RPGASEEDIVAAA
+453 RPSASEEEIVAAA
-466 KAAHAHDFI
+466 RAAHAHDFI
-475 MSFAGGYNSR
+475 MGFENGYDSF

-528 AEVQRALRSLQMDRT
+528 AEVQKALHELQRNRT

-549 RLQTVVNADRI
+549 RLQTVINADRI
-560 FVIDGGRVVESG
+560 CVVEKGRVVESG

-579 RRGRY
+579 KRGRY
-584 YTFHQLQFAGQQ
+584 FTLHQLQFAGQQ

>member
-1 MFLPP
+1 MLPP
-6 KLANAMKNMISRE
+6 KLANAFRNMISPE
-19 TRDTIHR
+19 TRDTVGR
-26 LFLNDGRRHW
+26 LFLTDGRRHW

-45 MGIMAGSTS
+45 MGIMAATTS

-65 RIFVEQSTAAI
+65 RIFVEQSSSAI
-76 WILSAAVLALSVIK
+76 WILSAAVLALSITK
-90 GFSSYGQAV
+90 GFAAYGQAV
-99 TLARV
+99 ALARV

-119 LLTQDV
+119 LFAQDV
-125 RYFSANHTA
+125 AYFSGSHTA
-134 EIMIRFNAGAQGAR
+134 EIMLRFNTGAQAAR

-163 SVVGL
+163 SVIGL
-168 TAVMIVQ
+168 TAVMIIQ
-175 DPFMALIGLIVMPIA
+175 DPFMACIGLVVMPIA
-190 VGGVRSLI
+190 VGGVRALI

-205 AREFHSAVQIMTES
+205 SREFHAAIKIMTES

-232 TMEEELRG
+232 TMEDDQRAK
-240 RIYGRIDSLEK
+240 IYERIDRMEK

-256 IRAQSQSG
+256 MRAQSQSG

-283 WGVLHAGRT
+283 WGVLHGGRT

-313 ARLNIDM
+313 ARLNIDL
-320 TSHLLGARMLFEIL
+320 TTHLLGARMLFEIL
-334 DMKPVEQDPPGV
+334 DRPAIETDAPGTPELVVESG
-346 PQLQLKGGQIEFDDV
+346 KIEFDDV
-361 FFGYRQDEPVLR
+361 FFGYRENEPVLR
-373 GLTFVAE
+373 GLSFVAE
-380 AGKTTA
+380 AGQTTA

-399 NLIERFYEVES
+399 NLLERFYEIKS

-415 DGQKTNQ
+415 DGQKINQ
-422 VSLRSLREAI
+422 VTRKSLRRSI

-438 VFLFSGTIRENIAFG
+438 VFLFSGSIRENIAAG
-453 RPGASEEDIVAAA
+453 RPSASEEEIVAAA
-466 KAAHAHDFI
+466 RAAHAHDFI
-475 MSFAGGYNSR
+475 MGFENGYDSF

-528 AEVQRALRSLQMDRT
+528 AEVQKALHELQRNRT

-549 RLQTVVNADRI
+549 RLQTVINADRI
-560 FVIDGGRVVESG
+560 CVVEKGRVVESG

-579 RRGRY
+579 KRGRY
-584 YTFHQLQFAGQQ
+584 FTLHQLQFAGQQ

>member
-1 MFLPP
+1 MSSS
-6 KLANAMKNMISRE
+6 KSANAFRNMISPE
-19 TRDTIHR
+19 TRDTVKR
-26 LFLNDGRRHW
+26 LFMTDGRRHW

-45 MGIMAGSTS
+45 MGIMAATTS

-65 RIFVEQSTAAI
+65 RIFVQQNSSAI
-76 WILSAAVLALSVIK
+76 WILSAAVLTLSIVK
-90 GFSSYGQAV
+90 GFASYGQAV
-99 TLARV
+99 VLGRV

-125 RYFSANHTA
+125 AFFTGSHTA
-134 EIMIRFNAGAQGAR
+134 EIMLRFNAGAQGAR

-156 SLGRDLL
+156 SLGRDLF
-163 SVVGL
+163 SVLGL
-168 TAVMIVQ
+168 TAVMIIQ
-175 DPFMALIGLIVMPIA
+175 DPFTALIGLIVMPIA

-205 AREFHSAVQIMTES
+205 AREFHGAVQIMTES
-219 IEAFQG
+219 IDAFQG

-232 TMEEELRG
+232 TMEDSLTQ

-270 GGVAI
+270 GGVAV
-275 GLVVMYAG
+275 GLVIMYAG
-283 WGVLHAGRT
+283 WGVLHGGRT

-313 ARLNIDM
+313 ARLNIDL
-320 TSHLLGARMLFEIL
+320 TTHLLGARMLFEVL
-334 DMKPVEQDPPGV
+334 DKKAIEVDAPGTPELV
-346 PQLQLKGGQIEFDDV
+346 VKGGKIEFDDV
-361 FFGYRQDEPVLR
+361 FFGYRENEPVLR
-373 GLTFVAE
+373 GLSFVAE
-380 AGKTTA
+380 PGKTTA

-399 NLIERFYEVES
+399 ALIERFYEIKS
-410 GTIAI
+410 GAIAI
-415 DGQKTNQ
+415 DGQKIDQ
-422 VSLRSLREAI
+422 VTFRSLRESI
-432 GFVSQD
+432 GYVSQD
-438 VFLFSGTIRENIAFG
+438 AFLFAGTIRENIAAG
-453 RPGASEEDIVAAA
+453 RPSASEEEIVAAA

-475 MSFAGGYNSR
+475 MGFKDGYDSR
-485 VGEHGAQLSG
+485 VGEHGGQLSG

-528 AEVQRALRSLQMDRT
+528 AEIQKALQSLQMNRT

-549 RLQTVVNADRI
+549 RLQTVINADRI
-560 FVIDGGRVVESG
+560 CVVEKGRVVESG

-579 RRGRY
+579 KRGRY
-584 YTFHQLQFAGQQ
+584 FSFHQLQFADQQ

>member
-1 MFLPP
+1 MLLPP
-6 KLANAMKNMISRE
+6 KLANSIKNMISPE
-19 TRDTIHR
+19 TRDTIYR
-26 LFLNDGRRHW
+26 LFLTDGRRHW

-45 MGIMAGSTS
+45 MGVMAGSTS

-65 RIFVEQSTAAI
+65 RIFVEQNSAAI
-76 WILSAAVLALSVIK
+76 WILSGTVLALSIIK

-99 TLARV
+99 TLAKV

-119 LLTQDV
+119 LLAQDV
-125 RYFSANHTA
+125 RYFGANHTA
-134 EIMIRFNAGAQGAR
+134 ELMLRFNAGAQGAR

-163 SVVGL
+163 SVIGL
-168 TAVMIVQ
+168 TMVMILQ
-175 DPFMALIGLIVMPIA
+175 DPFMALIGLLVMPIA

-205 AREFHSAVQIMTES
+205 SREFHSAVQIMTES
-219 IEAFQG
+219 LEAFQG

-232 TMEEELRG
+232 TMEDPLRV
-240 RIYGRIDSLEK
+240 RINGRIDALEK

-283 WGVLHAGRT
+283 YGVLHAGRT

-334 DMKPVEQDPPGV
+334 DMKAIEQDEPGTPV
-346 PQLQLKGGQIEFDDV
+346 LQLKGGQIEFNDV
-361 FFGYRQDEPVLR
+361 YFGYRENEPVLR
-373 GLTFVAE
+373 GLSFVAE
-380 AGKTTA
+380 AGKTSA

-399 NLIERFYEVES
+399 SLIERFYEVES
-410 GTIAI
+410 GSIAI
-415 DGQKTNQ
+415 DGQKTNE
-422 VSLRSLREAI
+422 VTRRSLREAI

-438 VFLFSGTIRENIAFG
+438 VFLFSGSVRENIAFG
-453 RPGASEEDIVAAA
+453 RPSATEEEIIAAA
-466 KAAHAHDFI
+466 KSAHAHDFI
-475 MSFAGGYNSR
+475 MTFAEGYDSR

-528 AEVQRALRSLQMDRT
+528 AEVQKALRSLQMDRT

-572 RHDELVA
+572 CHDELVA

-584 YTFHQLQFAGQQ
+584 FSFHQLQFAGQQ